1 VVRLLLF
8 GFFDSSFR
16 DCIKVCIARFA
27 FMSIYVYIE
36 RYKYYLNLD
45 STYSRKM
52 IFEPFIYY
60 KEQRENI
67 FKIFR
72 KFVGEI
78 QIVGVW

>member
-1 VVRLLLF
+1 
-8 GFFDSSFR
+8 
-16 DCIKVCIARFA
+16 
-27 FMSIYVYIE
+27 
-36 RYKYYLNLD
+36 
-45 STYSRKM
+45 M